1 MPVFAHFENR
11 GQEQERRR
19 SVRRALKLGVG
30 EAGESVTIR
39 DISLTGMLLET
50 PTPMLVGAA
59 FEVELPHAG
68 AVSVVIVWNSGEY
81 YGCEFDPPISPA
93 AVSAARLQS
102 SPKDEEQDARA
113 TPDPLRDL
121 RELNAEVEQI
131 SARLDRAIERLSK
144 E

>member
-1 MPVFAHFENR
+1 MPVVAHFEDR
-11 GQEQERRR
+11 GLEQDRRR
-19 SVRRALKLGVG
+19 SVRRALKLGAGV
-30 EAGESVTIR
+30 AGETVTIR

-50 PTPMLVGAA
+50 PTPMLVGAS

-68 AVSVVIVWNSGEY
+68 TIAALIVWSSGEF
-81 YGCEFDPPISPA
+81 YGCEFERPISPA

-102 SPKDEEQDARA
+102 EPNDDGASA
-113 TPDPLRDL
+113 TPDPLAEL

-131 SARLDRAIERLSK
+131 SARLDRAIERLSR